1 MEATKQ
7 KLTAAFFSL
16 LLGTAMGV
24 FFNYILYRMS
34 LPTKP
39 FIYAWF

>member
-1 MEATKQ
+1 MSINRYKISST
-7 KLTAAFFSL
+7 LFSL
-16 LLGTAMGV
+16 VLGIAMGV
-24 FFNYILYRMS
+24 FLNYILYRMS

>member
-1 MEATKQ
+1 MSANRYKISST
-7 KLTAAFFSL
+7 LFSL
-16 LLGTAMGV
+16 ALGIAMGV
-24 FFNYILYRMS
+24 FLNYILYRMS